1 MSVAEGLKRVL
12 DIRNAIRG
20 KMVALGLSQGND
32 NFDQVKTSVENI
44 IDNTKK
50 TDTATAIQGVF
61 SSGQTGAVFSTGLQG
76 YSSDASMVKVP
87 VSNLASEN
95 IKEGVNIGGVVGQV
109 KEYKSLRASGGN
121 DDYCFPTSERVSIKN
136 DGTAEIEVSY
146 YTSGWRTT
154 SFDIK
159 LY

>member
-1 MSVAEGLKRVL
+1 MSVTEQLKRIVT
-12 DIRNAIRG
+12 IRNGIRQKLMDFGLVQNTSKFQDCQNAIEGMR
-20 KMVALGLSQGND
+20 
-32 NFDQVKTSVENI
+32 
-44 IDNTKK
+44 DNTKN
-50 TDTATAIQGVF
+50 TTVDNALQSVFHSGTRGGVRAN
-61 SSGQTGAVFSTGLQG
+61 GIQG
-76 YSSDASMVKVP
+76 YSSEQTLVYVP
-87 VSNLASEN
+87 VANLSPEN

-121 DDYCFPTSERVSIKN
+121 DDYCFPTSREVSIKN